1 MYKRKSPEG
10 QDSGSADCID
20 LALRIRVETSSNRY
34 KLGSGNIICALLYFR
49 FLTPVDATKFH
60 DVPVVM
66 YKGRQ
71 KET

>member
-1 MYKRKSPEG
+1 LDPVILYVP
-10 QDSGSADCID
+10 
-20 LALRIRVETSSNRY
+20 NR
-34 KLGSGNIICALLYFR
+34 ALLYFR

-71 KET
+71 TRDVTKIFKGLVAVSTLFI